1 MITERPALPRTPVSL
16 SRRRLLR
23 SGAAVGA
30 GLALAPLLAAC
41 SSDDSTSPAGGPT
54 GAPRRGGTLRMA
66 YLSTPSDSI
75 DPLMA
80 SDFLSNARLL
90 QVYEKLALL
99 GPDQQV
105 RPLLYERADHN
116 ADGTEWT
123 FVLKPGI
130 RYADGREMTA
140 ADVLASLATQ
150 AQTGAGTSLTAI
162 DLTRSHAVDART
174 VRLLLAEPTADLEYR
189 FAAGYFTVMPDGRSA
204 DSADKLNGSGPYR
217 VESFTAGQRSVLVR
231 RPDYWGGEARGL
243 LDRLELTAV
252 PEPAARVNALLTGQ
266 IDWADN
272 ISFVDADT
280 HRTNPKVVL
289 HPTAVPDGLG
299 WFLNATAPPFD
310 DARVRLA
317 FKLAVDREALV
328 TATTF
333 GLGRPGNDLWGDGL
347 PWYATG
353 LPQRTRD
360 VERARSLLAEAGRDR
375 VPVSILASP
384 MGPGLVDASHMVVD
398 QAKQAGFDV
407 TVEEMPVDVFY
418 ADPSRYYNYAATTFS
433 WTAAFPYMAQFLYLP
448 DSTYNFGWKNDDW
461 TRRFKAAGGLFDTAA
476 RQAAYDALQRELW
489 ESGPDLVWGL
499 APKQTATSPKVGGV
513 DTIGDPTVPD
523 LSGVWLAS

>member
-1 MITERPALPRTPVSL
+1 MPRTPASPT
-16 SRRRLLR
+16 RRRFLR

-41 SSDDSTSPAGGPT
+41 SSDDDAAAPTGGPT

-66 YLSTPSDSI
+66 YLSTPSDSV

-80 SDFLSNARLL
+80 NDYLSNTRLL

-99 GPDQQV
+99 GPGGQV
-105 RPLLYERADHN
+105 RPLLYERSDHN

-140 ADVLASLATQ
+140 ADVLASLAAQ
-150 AQTGAGTSLTAI
+150 AQTSAGTGLTAI
-162 DLTRSHAVDART
+162 DLARSNAPDPRT
-174 VRLLLAEPTADLEYR
+174 VRLVVGEPTADLDYR
-189 FAAGYFTVMPDGRSA
+189 FAAGYFTVMPDGRGA
-204 DSADKLNGSGPYR
+204 DSANALNGSGPYR
-217 VESFTAGQRSVLVR
+217 VESFTAGQLSVLVR
-231 RPDYWGGEARGL
+231 RPDYWGGDTRGL
-243 LDRLELTAV
+243 LDRIELSAV
-252 PEPAARVNALLTGQ
+252 PEPTARVNALLAGQ
-266 IDWADN
+266 VDWADN
-272 ISFVDADT
+272 ITFVDADT
-280 HRTNPKVVL
+280 HRGNPKLVL
-289 HPTAVPDGLG
+289 HPAPTPDGLG

-310 DARVRLA
+310 DVRVRQA
-317 FKLAVDREALV
+317 FRLSVDRQALV

-333 GLGRPGNDLWGDGL
+333 GLGKPGNDLWGEGL

-353 LPQRTRD
+353 LPQRTPD
-360 VERARSLLAEAGRDR
+360 VDRAKALLAEAGRDR

-384 MGPGLVDASHMVVD
+384 MGPGLVEASHMAVD
-398 QAKQAGFDV
+398 QAKRAGFDV
-407 TVEEMPVDVFY
+407 TVEEMPVDLFY
-418 ADPSRYYNYAATTFS
+418 ADPSRYYNYAAVTFS
-433 WTAAFPYMAQFLYLP
+433 WAASFPLMASYLYLP
-448 DSTYNFGWKNDDW
+448 DSVYNFGWKNDDW
-461 TRRFKAAGGLFDTAA
+461 TRRFREAGGLFDAPA

-489 ESGPDLVWGL
+489 DAGPDLVWGL